1 MRRSI
6 SSPRLPVSLAL
17 FAVLALARP
26 AVAGLGFRVL
36 PVDTLGNVGIMPS
49 LAVDASGRSH
59 VSYGDGTAGA
69 LKYAAEGEDLAWT
82 VEVVD
87 ASVSVADPGGQISSS
102 IQVDASGVPSIAY
115 NSAGG
120 DLMFARKN
128 GGAWAIETADTEG
141 STRGVV
147 SLAVDAQGNPAIS
160 YQDAG
165 EGILRFARRAGGSW
179 SAEAVDP
186 EPGAGGFSSL
196 AFDASGAPHIAYFFS
211 AGPGDG
217 RLRYAAR
224 RGAAWSIETLAD
236 PPGWDAGWAPSIA
249 VDGAGVPHIA
259 YWASGE
265 GALGYVVKSG
275 STWVHD
281 VVDGPAFG
289 ADAAVPGRLTIEAS
303 GAPSIAYFV
312 APACDVRYAWKS
324 SSGWRRQTFAS
335 DGELGLY
342 PSHVPGTAASG
353 PRIALYDEGR
363 GDLLFGSSEIAVTG
377 PRGGEVW
384 LSATDQVVT
393 WAGRGPVDIDLSMD
407 GGLTFAPLASAAVAS
422 PTRVAVPDIQTKA
435 GKVRVRAP
443 GSSGAALSDSV
454 FSILEVALQADLLAW
469 LSPKSSG
476 GVLLAWPQPA
486 VGPGPKGFRLER
498 IFPEPTS
505 QWTSVTTRAADATEE
520 EKPEHFDAQGRLGS
534 RYRLVRVDELG
545 NEFLV
550 GETGVLEKKP
560 SR

>member
-1 MRRSI
+1 MRRTI
-6 SSPRLPVSLAL
+6 SPASVPL
-17 FAVLALARP
+17 VLAALLVVP
-26 AVAGLGFRVL
+26 APTWAGLGFRVI
-36 PVDTLGNVGIMPS
+36 PVDTLGNVGVMPS
-49 LAVDASGRSH
+49 LAVDASGRAH

-69 LKYAAEGEDLAWT
+69 LKYAAEGADLAWT
-82 VEVVD
+82 AEVVD
-87 ASVSVADPGGQISSS
+87 GSVSVVDPGGLIASSLR
-102 IQVDASGVPSIAY
+102 VDASGTPSVAY
-115 NSAGG
+115 NSASG
-120 DLMFARKN
+120 DLLFARKE
-128 GGAWAIETADTEG
+128 GGAWAIETADAGG

-147 SLAVDAQGNPAIS
+147 SLALDAQGNPAVS
-160 YQDAG
+160 FHEADAG
-165 EGILRFARRAGGSW
+165 VLRFARRGGGGW
-179 SAEAVDP
+179 SVETVDAEA
-186 EPGAGGFSSL
+186 GAGAFSSL
-196 AFDASGAPHIAYFFS
+196 AFDAAGAPHIAYFFS

-224 RGAAWSIETLAD
+224 RGAAWTIETLAD
-236 PPGWDAGWAPSIA
+236 PPGWDAGWAPSIV

-265 GALGYVVKSG
+265 GALGYVVKAG
-275 STWVHD
+275 ATWVHD

-312 APACDVRYAWKS
+312 APARDVRYAWKS

-342 PSHVPGTAASG
+342 PSHVPGSAASG

-393 WAGRGPVDIDLSMD
+393 WAGRGPVDIDLSLD
-407 GGLTFAPLASAAVAS
+407 GGLSFTPLASGAGAS
-422 PTRVAVPDIQTKA
+422 PTRVAVPDVQTKA
-435 GKVRVRAP
+435 AKVRVRAP

-476 GVLLAWPQPA
+476 GVHLAWPVPA

-498 IFPEPTS
+498 IYPEPTS
-505 QWTSVTTRAADATEE
+505 QWTIVTSRGADATEE
-520 EKPEHFDAQGRLGS
+520 EKPEHFDAQGRLGA
-534 RYRLVRVDELG
+534 RYRLLRVDDLG

-560 SR
+560 AR